1 MRPRF
6 YRNSFARQHK
16 LGDTKMGKY
25 FKTTDIENAIQLP
38 QKVIWRDKYEE
49 HVKRFAIVAASVPPS
64 LVEQTISLLE
74 TYAGH
79 DELERECKDA

>member
-1 MRPRF
+1 
-6 YRNSFARQHK
+6 
-16 LGDTKMGKY
+16 MGKY
-25 FKTTDIENAIQLP
+25 FKTTDIEKAICLP

-49 HVKRFAIVAASVPPS
+49 HLKRFAMVAAAVPPS

-79 DELERECKDA
+79 DELDRERDDA